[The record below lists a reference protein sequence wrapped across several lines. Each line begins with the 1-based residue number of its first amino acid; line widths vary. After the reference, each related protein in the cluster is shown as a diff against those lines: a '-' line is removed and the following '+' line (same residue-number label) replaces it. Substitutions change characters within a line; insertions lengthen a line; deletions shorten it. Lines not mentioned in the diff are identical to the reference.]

1 MDMAVTGSITR
12 TTSPKRSSNV
22 LPDPQFDI
30 LGCKFWDGDLNSMS
44 LKHAIRFRSSLLPPA
59 MRFLVA
65 SMVAANSWVFCLS
78 AGGQTSNLYAAGLG
92 QSQMQNIPAI
102 TASGNI
108 PRPLGSSI
116 AGKSAQISSG
126 VSSSLQARSRYS
138 KQKLDR
144 APGMNSMA
152 RSCFFLF
159 STGNWMAGIFAGELR

>member
-116 AGKSAQISSG
+116 AGKSANIIGRFVLTASQEQIFEAKVESR
-126 VSSSLQARSRYS
+126 ARHE
-138 KQKLDR
+138 QHG
-144 APGMNSMA
+144 AVV
-152 RSCFFLF
+152 FFLF